1 MAKFEDIIQGNTL
14 VFVDFFATW
23 CGPCKMMHPVLCDI
37 TTEEMWVLLLNSSS
51 KLIRKVRISCGEINT
66 APVDIRVIMKQA
78 LYYNAVSFIMVHNH
92 PSGARKPSSAD
103 DRLTEAVKKAA
114 ETLDIRLVD
123 HVIVAG
129 NNYYSYADEGRL
141 QNR

>member
-1 MAKFEDIIQGNTL
+1 MY
-14 VFVDFFATW
+14 
-23 CGPCKMMHPVLCDI
+23 PVLCDI
-37 TTEEMWVLLLNSSS
+37 STEEMWVLLLNSSS
-51 KLIRKVRISCGEINT
+51 KLIRKVRISCSGINS
-66 APVDIRVIMKQA
+66 AQVDIRVIMKQA

-103 DRLTEAVKKAA
+103 DRLTEAMKKAA

-129 NNYYSYADEGRL
+129 NNYYSYADEGKL
-141 QNR
+141 